1 MCVMFCDDLVTE
13 LVVRREAGRE
23 PCEEG
28 GETKLRER
36 EEPRFRVAAAQ
47 VGNEKKREMAKRV
60 FGLWRRGS

>member
-1 MCVMFCDDLVTE
+1 M
-13 LVVRREAGRE
+13 RK
-23 PCEEG
+23 G

-60 FGLWRRGS
+60 FGLLATRIIVRRGVWDL